1 MRSLICPY
9 CFERYPARQVAF
21 RCINPNATRCTP
33 EEDRALGDYQRL
45 ARSLRAA
52 GLGADVFPEPKK
64 VGQQLQYAERRG
76 FKVALIAGPDEFA
89 QKVWKVKNL
98 ARREET
104 TVGEDNVIA
113 TVQAILSAKI

>member
-1 MRSLICPY
+1 MADLYTLHQR
-9 CFERYPARQVAF
+9 
-21 RCINPNATRCTP
+21 P
-33 EEDRALGDYQRL
+33 EGLHAPVLVVQFMGDRLGDYQRL

-89 QKVWKVKNL
+89 QKVWKIKNL